1 MAVQSP
7 LHIAI
12 ASESA
17 IIRRGLISMLQ
28 SASHVKLVAEA
39 HNLSDA
45 MKICTE
51 SKPDVLLVHFH
62 GIPEATSEL
71 VRQIRLALPYLR
83 VILLM
88 EEVSTFT
95 DQQSGAE
102 TGISALSLRVTEE
115 EFLEMLSRLG
125 AQQKS
130 GHPSSDRSRSSTAMA
145 QELAM
150 AGQVQANILPEKV
163 PELPGWEIAA
173 RLLPARET
181 SGDFYD
187 FIPVTDKNW
196 GIIIADVAD
205 KGIGAALFMTLTST
219 LFRGLAP
226 RHPSLPALTLQTVN
240 ERILS
245 DTRGSMFVTAFYGV
259 LEPNTGRFRF
269 SNAGHPPPLLVKS
282 QKGKPIDRLGRTGM
296 ALGVQDNE
304 YWSQKLVVLAPGDV
318 LVLYTDGVIE
328 AQNPQGRFFDIP
340 RLQDV
345 VQKVTGRSAKVILD
359 AILTEVHRFTAGV
372 PAQDDTAILV
382 IRRKENS

>member
-1 MAVQSP
+1 
-7 LHIAI
+7 
-12 ASESA
+12 
-17 IIRRGLISMLQ
+17 
-28 SASHVKLVAEA
+28 
-39 HNLSDA
+39 
-45 MKICTE
+45 
-51 SKPDVLLVHFH
+51 
-62 GIPEATSEL
+62 
-71 VRQIRLALPYLR
+71 
-83 VILLM
+83 
-88 EEVSTFT
+88 
-95 DQQSGAE
+95 
-102 TGISALSLRVTEE
+102 
-115 EFLEMLSRLG
+115 
-125 AQQKS
+125 
-130 GHPSSDRSRSSTAMA
+130 MA

-150 AGQVQANILPEKV
+150 AGQIQANILPEKV
-163 PELPGWEIAA
+163 PELPGWDIAA

-269 SNAGHPPPLLVKS
+269 SNAGHPPPLLIKS

-304 YWSQKLVVLAPGDV
+304 YWSQKLVILAPGDV

-328 AQNPQGRFFDIP
+328 ASNPQGRLFEIG

-345 VQKVTGRSAKVILD
+345 VQKVTGRSAKVIMD
-359 AILTEVHRFTAGV
+359 AILTEVHRFTAGAPV
-372 PAQDDTAILV
+372 QDDTAILV
-382 IRRKENS
+382 IRRKDT

>member
-1 MAVQSP
+1 MAVHPP

-17 IIRRGLISMLQ
+17 IIRRGLISLLQ
-28 SASHVKLVAEA
+28 SASHVKLVGEA
-39 HNLSDA
+39 HTVSDI
-45 MKICTE
+45 MKICIE
-51 SKPDVLLVHFH
+51 AKPDVLLMHIQSV
-62 GIPEATSEL
+62 PEARDEL
-71 VRQIRLALPYLR
+71 VHQLQQVLPFLRVVILSNEVHLVRDHFKVKDGTITALPL
-83 VILLM
+83 
-88 EEVSTFT
+88 
-95 DQQSGAE
+95 Q
-102 TGISALSLRVTEE
+102 VTEE
-115 EFLEMLSRLG
+115 EFLEMLSGLG
-125 AQQKS
+125 AQQPS
-130 GHPSSDRSRSSTAMA
+130 GHPSTDHSRSSTAMA

-150 AGQVQANILPEKV
+150 AGQIQANILPEKV
-163 PELPGWEIAA
+163 PELPGWDIAA

-269 SNAGHPPPLLVKS
+269 SNAGHPPPLLIKS

-304 YWSQKLVVLAPGDV
+304 YWSQKLVILAPGDV

-328 AQNPQGRFFDIP
+328 APNPQGRLFEIG

-345 VQKVTGRSAKVILD
+345 VQKVTGRSAKVIMD
-359 AILTEVHRFTAGV
+359 AILTEVHRFTAGAPV
-372 PAQDDTAILV
+372 QDDTAILV
-382 IRRKENS
+382 IRRKDT

>member
-1 MAVQSP
+1 MVVHPP

-17 IIRRGLISMLQ
+17 IIRRGLISLLQ
-28 SASHVKLVAEA
+28 SASHVKLVGEA
-39 HNLSDA
+39 HTISDIS
-45 MKICTE
+45 KICFE
-51 SKPDVLLVHFH
+51 AKPDVLLMH
-62 GIPEATSEL
+62 SESVPVASDEL
-71 VRQIRLALPYLR
+71 LNQLHQELPFLR
-83 VILLM
+83 VVMLSN
-88 EEVSTFT
+88 EVHPRRDQNKVT
-95 DQQSGAE
+95 DAKITTLPLQ
-102 TGISALSLRVTEE
+102 ITEE
-115 EFLEMLSRLG
+115 EFWEFLSGLG
-125 AQQKS
+125 AQQPS
-130 GHPSSDRSRSSTAMA
+130 GHPSTDHSRSSTAMA

-150 AGQVQANILPEKV
+150 AGQIQANILPEKV
-163 PELPGWEIAA
+163 PELPGWDIAA

-219 LFRGLAP
+219 LFRGLAH

-269 SNAGHPPPLLVKS
+269 SNAGHPPPLLIKS

-304 YWSQKLVVLAPGDV
+304 YWSQKLVILAPGDV

-328 AQNPQGRFFDIP
+328 AQNPQGRLFEIT

-345 VQKVTGRSAKVILD
+345 IQKVTGRSAKVIMD

-382 IRRKENS
+382 IRRKDT

>member
-1 MAVQSP
+1 MAVRPP

-17 IIRRGLISMLQ
+17 IIRRGLISLLQ
-28 SASHVKLVAEA
+28 SAIHVKLVGEA
-39 HNLSDA
+39 HTISDIS
-45 MKICTE
+45 KICFE
-51 SKPDVLLVHFH
+51 AKPDVLLMH
-62 GIPEATSEL
+62 IQSAPEKHDEL
-71 VRQIRLALPYLR
+71 LNLLQQALPLLR
-83 VILLM
+83 VVTLSN
-88 EEVSTFT
+88 EVHPRR
-95 DQQSGAE
+95 DQNNVIKANI
-102 TGISALSLRVTEE
+102 TALPLQITEE
-115 EFLEMLSRLG
+115 EFREFLSGLG
-125 AQQKS
+125 AQQPS
-130 GHPSSDRSRSSTAMA
+130 GHPSTDHSRSSTAMA

-150 AGQVQANILPEKV
+150 AGQIQANILPEKV
-163 PELPGWEIAA
+163 PELPGWDIAA

-219 LFRGLAP
+219 LFRGLAH

-269 SNAGHPPPLLVKS
+269 SNAGHPPPLLIKS

-296 ALGVQDNE
+296 ALGIQDNE
-304 YWSQKLVVLAPGDV
+304 YWSQKLVILAPGDV

-328 AQNPQGRFFDIP
+328 AQNPQGRLFEIT

-345 VQKVTGRSAKVILD
+345 VQKVTGRSAKVIMD
-359 AILTEVHRFTAGV
+359 AILTEVHHFTAGV

-382 IRRKENS
+382 IRRKDA